1 MTTPDTSKWTLSA
14 DSRRPRPEVIEDRIR
29 QLIDSG
35 ELPAGELLPNEH
47 ELARRFGVG
56 RTSVR
61 AALQRLQLGG
71 LVDVERGRGWLVVA
85 RSPTEAE
92 DSPTDEERDR
102 RFELAQ
108 LAEVR
113 LALETTATGLAAHNA
128 TREEL
133 GRIIDADEAHRRAR
147 DADEML
153 ETDERFHALIVDAA
167 HNRILRDMYAMLI
180 PELREFRRGC
190 FADGTAGKQSSDGH
204 GLVVQ
209 FLKNRD
215 EAGARTAMASHVLT
229 FASRLGGVVRVG
241 LAY

>member
-1 MTTPDTSKWTLSA
+1 
-14 DSRRPRPEVIEDRIR
+14 
-29 QLIDSG
+29 
-35 ELPAGELLPNEH
+35 
-47 ELARRFGVG
+47 
-56 RTSVR
+56 VR

-85 RSPTEAE
+85 RPTTDA
-92 DSPTDEERDR
+92 DDTPTDEERER

-133 GRIIDADEAHRRAR
+133 GAILDADEAHRRAR
-147 DADEML
+147 DVDEML
-153 ETDERFHALIVDAA
+153 ETDERFHALIVDAS

-180 PELREFRRGC
+180 PELRAFRRSC
-190 FADGTAGKQSSDGH
+190 YTDGTAVKQSSDGH

-215 EAGARTAMASHVLT
+215 EAGARTAMASHLLT
-229 FASRLGGVVRVG
+229 FASRLGGVVRPG
-241 LAY
+241 RSY

>member
-1 MTTPDTSKWTLSA
+1 MTTPETSKWTLSA

-61 AALQRLQLGG
+61 AALQRLQIAG

-85 RSPTEAE
+85 RAPGGDEAPT
-92 DSPTDEERDR
+92 TDDERDR

-108 LAEVR
+108 LFDVR
-113 LALETTATGLAAHNA
+113 IALETTATGLAAHNA
-128 TREEL
+128 SREEL
-133 GRIIDADEAHRRAR
+133 GRIVDADDAHRRAQ
-147 DADEML
+147 DVDEML
-153 ETDERFHALIVDAA
+153 QTDERFHALIVDAA
-167 HNRILRDMYAMLI
+167 RNAVLRNMYAMLI

-190 FADGTAGKQSSDGH
+190 YADGSAGKQSSDGH

-209 FLKNRD
+209 FLRNRD
-215 EAGARTAMASHVLT
+215 EAGARTAMASHLLT
-229 FASRLGGVVRVG
+229 FASQLGGVVRASR
-241 LAY
+241 AY